1 MNGFL
6 LELLNGNWGI
16 ACTSLT
22 IICTI
27 YLIHETLARDLPSW
41 EWREKFTVGM
51 AVAAGLGIA
60 AFGIALRSAE
70 VYFWRAITNGDL
82 VELRQSNLII
92 GGSIA
97 LVGFLMLIRIISS
110 RLYGNRPWL
119 WTLLAMSVFTA
130 GSIVN
135 RFLL

>member
-22 IICTI
+22 VICI
-27 YLIHETLARDLPSW
+27 MYLVHETVARDMPSW

-51 AVAAGLGIA
+51 AMASGLGVA
-60 AFGIALRSAE
+60 AFGVAFRSVE
-70 VYFWRAITNGDL
+70 VYFWRIFSNGDL
-82 VELRQSNLII
+82 IELHQPRLLI
-92 GGSIA
+92 GGGIA
-97 LVGFLMLIRIISS
+97 LVGFLMLIRTISS
-110 RLYGNRPWL
+110 RLYGNRPWV
-119 WTLLAMSVFTA
+119 WTLAAMAVFTA

-135 RFLL
+135 RFL